1 MTGKNCKH
9 VTSPLPL
16 GAHAARI
23 AAGGGL
29 AAYPHDFPSDGSM
42 VLFCPE
48 LNSNPTKTF
57 TITEPFPKGE
67 THEQSTDD
75 WT

>member
-9 VTSPLPL
+9 VNSMLPL
-16 GAHAARI
+16 SARTARI
-23 AAGGGL
+23 AAGGGVV
-29 AAYPHDFPSDGSM
+29 AHAHDFPSAGSM
-42 VLFCPE
+42 DLSCPG
-48 LNSNPTKTF
+48 LNSNPTQTF
-57 TITEPFPKGE
+57 TITEPFHKGE

>member
-9 VTSPLPL
+9 VNSTLPL
-16 GAHAARI
+16 NARTARI

-29 AAYPHDFPSDGSM
+29 VACAHAFPSGGSM
-42 VLFCPE
+42 DLSG

>member
-9 VTSPLPL
+9 VNSTLPL
-16 GAHAARI
+16 NARTARI
-23 AAGGGL
+23 AAGGGIV
-29 AAYPHDFPSDGSM
+29 AYAHEVHTAGSM
-42 VLFCPE
+42 DLSSPD
-48 LNSNPTKTF
+48 LNSNPTQTF
-57 TITEPFPKGE
+57 TITEPFHKGE